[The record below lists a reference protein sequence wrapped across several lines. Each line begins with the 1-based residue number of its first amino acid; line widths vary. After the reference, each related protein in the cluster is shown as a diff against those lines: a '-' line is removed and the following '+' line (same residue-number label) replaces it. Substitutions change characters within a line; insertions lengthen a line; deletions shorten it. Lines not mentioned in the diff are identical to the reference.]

1 MRIDR
6 LLDLGASFSNPQFA
20 TCVLYDASQRLAFGW
35 WRYARVLARNVAV
48 DTVSP
53 SEDSS
58 RQKPMKL
65 FGTQALVTLSG
76 LVVVA
81 VVLASAVRQEG
92 FC

>member
-1 MRIDR
+1 MQ
-6 LLDLGASFSNPQFA
+6 ASDSRSDGSA
-20 TCVLYDASQRLAFGW
+20 TLASLT
-35 WRYARVLARNVAV
+35 RNVDV
-48 DTVSP
+48 DTISP

-65 FGTQALVTLSG
+65 SGTQALVTLSG

-81 VVLASAVRQEG
+81 VVLASAARQEG